1 MDHLVII
8 NNESVY
14 NDNNLFF
21 CDNIEIKSIPEGL
34 SKNIEVSMI
43 SRKSNIK
50 RSHQINLSKII
61 LASNIFTFLF
71 NIFKTFKKKETNY
84 LLISITPYT
93 FFAYLLLFIFRKKV
107 FLYLRSNGHKEYK
120 VIFGFIGPLIYHMM
134 YVFVTFKTNII
145 VCERKLVNKKK
156 INLVYPS
163 QLDIHWSKNIKEAL
177 LDKPRLLYVGRI
189 KIEKGIF
196 SLIEI
201 IEEIDVDVE
210 LSIVG
215 KPKSLKLHNKK
226 INYIGYEN
234 NADALRK
241 IYDGHNIF
249 ILPSFTESHPQA
261 LDESLARKRPV
272 ILFEEISHVI
282 QNRQGIFVSKRNA
295 RSLTQTIEF
304 IMSNYSNIQVAME
317 KNKLPTKQKFISQ
330 MTNILSQN

>member
-1 MDHLVII
+1 MDQLVII

-21 CDNIEIKSIPEGL
+21 CDNIDIKSIPEGL

-43 SRKSNIK
+43 LRKSNIK

-107 FLYLRSNGHKEYK
+107 FLYLRSNGYKEYK
-120 VIFGFIGPLIYHMM
+120 VIFGFIGPLIYHVM

-145 VCERKLVNKKK
+145 VCEKKLVNKKK
-156 INLVYPS
+156 NNLVYPS
-163 QLDIHWSKNIKEAL
+163 QLDVNWLKNIKEPL

-189 KIEKGIF
+189 KVEKGIF

-201 IEEIDVDVE
+201 MEKMIDDVK

-215 KPKSLKLHNKK
+215 KPKSPKLRNRK
-226 INYIGYEN
+226 INYLGYAN
-234 NADALRK
+234 NADSLRK
-241 IYDGHNIF
+241 IYDDHNIF

-272 ILFEEISHVI
+272 ILFDEISHVI
-282 QNRQGIFVSKRNA
+282 QNRHGVFVSKRNVK
-295 RSLTQTIEF
+295 SLTQVIEF
-304 IMSNYSNIQVAME
+304 IMSNYSNIQTTME
-317 KNKLPTKQKFISQ
+317 KNKLPTKQKFISE
-330 MTNILSQN
+330 MTNILSL

>member
-1 MDHLVII
+1 M
-8 NNESVY
+8 Y
-14 NDNNLFF
+14 FF
-21 CDNIEIKSIPEGL
+21 D
-34 SKNIEVSMI
+34 
-43 SRKSNIK
+43 
-50 RSHQINLSKII
+50 
-61 LASNIFTFLF
+61 
-71 NIFKTFKKKETNY
+71 
-84 LLISITPYT
+84 
-93 FFAYLLLFIFRKKV
+93 
-107 FLYLRSNGHKEYK
+107 
-120 VIFGFIGPLIYHMM
+120 
-134 YVFVTFKTNII
+134 TFKTNIF
-145 VCERKLVNKKK
+145 VCEKKLVNKKK

-163 QLDIHWSKNIKEAL
+163 QLDIHWSENIKEPL
-177 LDKPRLLYVGRI
+177 LDKPRLLYVGRL

-201 IEEIDVDVE
+201 IEAMDIDVE

-226 INYIGYEN
+226 INSIGYEN

-249 ILPSFTESHPQA
+249 ILPSFTESHPQV

-282 QNRQGIFVSKRNA
+282 QNRHGIFVSKRNA
-295 RSLTQTIEF
+295 RSLTQVIKF

-330 MTNILSQN
+330 MTNILS

>member
-1 MDHLVII
+1 MSQLVII
-8 NNESVY
+8 NNESAY
-14 NDNNLFF
+14 NNNNLFF
-21 CDNIEIKSIPEGL
+21 CDNIDIKTIPEGL
-34 SKNIEVSMI
+34 GENIEVSMI
-43 SRKSNIK
+43 LRKSNIE

-120 VIFGFIGPLIYHMM
+120 VIFGFIGSLIYHMM

-163 QLDIHWSKNIKEAL
+163 QLDIHWSKNIEEPL

-201 IEEIDVDVE
+201 IEAMDVDVE
-210 LSIVG
+210 LSIAG

-226 INYIGYEN
+226 INYFGYEN